1 MNVLVLGARGMLG
14 HKMFQVLRARF
25 PDTVGTIR
33 GATKDELPRNI
44 DLFQEGNVIGDFNA
58 EDFPALEN
66 ELSDLQPQVIVNCI
80 GIIKQRPEAIA
91 PIPNITLNA
100 LLPHKLARVCD
111 QWGGRLIHFS
121 TDCVFSGKRG
131 GYSEDDPSDAEDLYG
146 KSKFLGEVTTKNA
159 VTLRT
164 SMIGRELAK
173 HKSLLEWFLSQNH
186 KKVPGFKR
194 ALYSGVTTNHLA
206 EVVGD
211 VIEYHPKLSGLYQ
224 VTGQTISK
232 YDLLCL
238 LRDAYDLDIDVVPDE
253 AFFCD
258 RSMNGDKFRRATGH
272 VCPPW
277 PELAAQLANDPT
289 PYDTSKYGT
298 GGNEDEAF

>member
-1 MNVLVLGARGMLG
+1 MNVLVLGAGGMLG
-14 HKMFQVLRARF
+14 HKMFQVLRERF

-33 GATKDELPRNI
+33 GAIKDEFYRNI
-44 DLFQEGNVIGDFNA
+44 DLFHKGNVIENINT

-66 ELSDLQPQVIVNCI
+66 KLSDLQPQVIVNCI
-80 GIIKQRPEAIA
+80 GIIKQRPGAVA

-100 LLPHKLARVCD
+100 LLPHKLAKICD
-111 QWGGRLIHFS
+111 QVGGRLIHFS

-131 GYSEDDPSDAEDLYG
+131 GYLEDDLSDAEDLYG
-146 KSKFLGEVTTKNA
+146 KTKYLGEVAAEHA

-164 SMIGRELAK
+164 SMIGRELTK
-173 HKSLLEWFLSQNH
+173 RKSLLEWLLSQNH
-186 KKVPGFKR
+186 AKVPGFKK

-211 VIEYHPKLSGLYQ
+211 VIEYHPKLTGLYQ
-224 VTGQTISK
+224 VTAQTISK

-238 LRDAYDLDIDVVPDE
+238 LRDAYNLDIEVVPDE

-258 RSMNGDKFRRATGH
+258 RSMIGDKFHRATGY
-272 VCPPW
+272 VCPSW
-277 PELAAQLANDPT
+277 LELAVQLANDPT
-289 PYDTSKYGT
+289 PYDDYTLH
-298 GGNEDEAF
+298 EI